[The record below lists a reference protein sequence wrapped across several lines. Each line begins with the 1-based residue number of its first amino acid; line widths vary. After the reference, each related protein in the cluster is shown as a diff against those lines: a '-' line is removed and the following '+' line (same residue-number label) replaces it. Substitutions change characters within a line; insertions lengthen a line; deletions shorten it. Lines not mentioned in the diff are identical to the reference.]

1 MLSGKRAVITGGS
14 DGIGLGIAK
23 AFVKNG
29 ASVLLVARDEGRLR
43 EAASALSSFGGEVKV
58 VSADL
63 SDPSA
68 VRTTAKHILSIWPE
82 LDALVNNAGIARFN
96 PFLETDE
103 ADLDLHLNLNIKA
116 PYILTQ
122 QLFGALAAK
131 KGTVINISS
140 YFSHRMLPG
149 RPSTAYSLTKGAIDA
164 FTKALAYEGGSQ
176 GVRVNAIAPGTV
188 NTPLV
193 QANIDRLTE
202 EGKAKFAEMIKT
214 IYPLG
219 HIGEPDDVSGAVVF
233 LASEQARWITGAI
246 LAVDGGLTTN

>member
-14 DGIGLGIAK
+14 DGIGLGIAE
-23 AFVKNG
+23 AFAQNG
-29 ASVLLVARDEGRLR
+29 ASVLLVARDEGKLR
-43 EAASALSSFGGEVKV
+43 ESAAALSSFGVEVRV
-58 VSADL
+58 LSADL
-63 SDPSA
+63 SDPVA
-68 VRTTAKHILSIWPE
+68 VKNTAQNILSIWPE
-82 LDALVNNAGIARFN
+82 LDVLVNNAGIARFT
-96 PFLETDE
+96 PFAETVE

-122 QLFGALAAK
+122 QLFGSLATR
-131 KGTVINISS
+131 KGVVINISS

-149 RPSTAYSLTKGAIDA
+149 RPSTVYSLTKGAIDA
-164 FTKALAYEGGSQ
+164 FTKALAYESGPQ

-202 EGKAKFAEMIKT
+202 EGKAKFSEMIKT
-214 IYPLG
+214 VYPLG
-219 HIGEPDDVSGAVVF
+219 RIGEPNDVSGAAVF
-233 LASEQARWITGAI
+233 LASEQARWITGSI